1 MARSAVSKGLLGK
14 VGAEVGVY
22 GIEGIKANI
31 AAKLNQMTG
40 MSAKRVFMRAAMQLV
55 NEAKDIVPVD
65 TGRLRDAIFA
75 AYGDPRKP
83 NVIVGVNYKKAPHA
97 HLIEYGHIQT
107 GHGGKGKGR
116 GIKFI
121 PGSAFMRRALVSA
134 RPTMAATIAEGL
146 KALVEA
152 DYTTSRIT

>member
-1 MARSAVSKGLLGK
+1 MARAAVSKGLLGK

-22 GIEGIKANI
+22 GVDDIKKAI
-31 AAKLNQMTG
+31 AAKLSQMTG
-40 MSAKRVFMRAAMQLV
+40 MEAKRVFMRAAMV
-55 NEAKDIVPVD
+55 MVVEAKDLAPKKS
-65 TGRLRDAIFA
+65 GLLRDAIYA

-83 NVIVGVNYKKAPHA
+83 NVIVGVNYRKAPHA
-97 HLIEYGHIQT
+97 HWEEYGHIQT
-107 GHGGKGKGR
+107 GHGGRGKGR

-121 PGSAFMRRALVSA
+121 QGSAFMRRSLVSA

-152 DYTTSRIT
+152 DYTG